1 MFLAGHSAKTE
12 RGVIV
17 GVKYGN
23 EGMDCKKYF
32 LLFLQKAWLAVLA
45 AVIGAALGGGI
56 YLFYHVV
63 LNSNREY
70 RAESKIYLDF
80 APDESGE
87 IYQAYNGYTWNDLM
101 STKPILDG
109 TMAHLPEGYTEEEV
123 VLATRAEIL
132 SDLRL
137 LTITI
142 TTSSPER
149 TAEILKATDLS
160 LVELGKQAKEF
171 NDIQIYK
178 ETEAELVAADPRLL
192 QAVLVGSALALI
204 AALLAMALRYVL
216 DDKIYVPGDLKCV
229 TDLPFVGFCFGE
241 ADDGRTAPGGPKG
254 EDDGLKKDAEAAG
267 RDRERELFEN
277 LKNDLEQNRACL
289 AGKTGTLT
297 TFVLKKNQTITA
309 QTYEELQ
316 KADGVLLAVPYGKM
330 DRTTL
335 GYRIEQLAL
344 QGCRLAG
351 ILIQNADRRL
361 LRWYYNH
368 L

>member
-1 MFLAGHSAKTE
+1 ME
-12 RGVIV
+12 V

-32 LLFLQKAWLAVLA
+32 LLFLQKVWLVLLV

-56 YLFYHVV
+56 YLFHHVV

-101 STKPILDG
+101 ATKPILEG

-123 VLATRAEIL
+123 ISATRAEIL

-171 NDIQIYK
+171 NDIQIYR
-178 ETEAELVAADPRLL
+178 ETDARLVAADPRLL
-192 QAVLVGSALALI
+192 QAVLVGFAIALA

-229 TDLPFVGFCFGE
+229 TELPFVGFCFGE
-241 ADDGRTAPGGPKG
+241 AGGG
-254 EDDGLKKDAEAAG
+254 EK
-267 RDRERELFEN
+267 ELLEN
-277 LKNDLEQNRACL
+277 LQEDLEQNRAYL
-289 AGKTGTLT
+289 AGKLGTLT
-297 TFVLKKNQTITA
+297 TFALEKKQTITA
-309 QTYEELQ
+309 QAYEELRE
-316 KADGVLLAVPYGKM
+316 ADGVLLVIPYGKM

-344 QGCRLAG
+344 QECKLAG
-351 ILIQNADRRL
+351 ILIQDADTRL
-361 LRWYYNH
+361 LKWYYNH

>member
-1 MFLAGHSAKTE
+1 MK
-12 RGVIV
+12 GVIV
-17 GVKYGN
+17 DVKYGN

-32 LLFLQKAWLAVLA
+32 LLFLQKFWIAVLA
-45 AVIGAALGGGI
+45 AVIGAAFGGGI
-56 YLFYHVV
+56 YLFHHVV

-101 STKPILDG
+101 ATKPILDG
-109 TMAHLPEGYTEEEV
+109 TMAYLPEDYTEEEV
-123 VLATRAEIL
+123 ILATRAEIL

-137 LTITI
+137 LTITV

-149 TAEILKATDLS
+149 TTEILKATDLS

-171 NDIQIYK
+171 NDIQIYR
-178 ETEAELVAADPRLL
+178 ETEAELVAADPRLF
-192 QAVLVGSALALI
+192 QAGLVGFALALA
-204 AALLAMALRYVL
+204 AALLAMALCYVL

-229 TDLPFVGFCFGE
+229 TGLPFVGFCLEE
-241 ADDGRTAPGGPKG
+241 AGDGRKVSGGMTN
-254 EDDGLKKDAEAAG
+254 EGLGQGKDAGKATGKAT
-267 RDRERELFEN
+267 DSRENRLLEN
-277 LKNDLEQNRACL
+277 LQRDLEKNWAYL

-297 TFVLKKNQTITA
+297 MFALEKNQTITA
-309 QTYEELQ
+309 QTYEELR

-335 GYRIEQLAL
+335 GYRIEQLTL
-344 QGCRLAG
+344 QECKLTG
-351 ILIQNADRRL
+351 ILIQNADMRL
-361 LRWYYNH
+361 LKWYYNH